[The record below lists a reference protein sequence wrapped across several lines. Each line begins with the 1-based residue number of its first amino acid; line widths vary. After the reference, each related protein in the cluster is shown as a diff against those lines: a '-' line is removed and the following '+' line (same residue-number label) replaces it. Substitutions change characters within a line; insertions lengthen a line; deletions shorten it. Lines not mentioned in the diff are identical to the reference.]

1 MIKTEAIVLSSIQYG
16 ETGKILK
23 CYTQKTGIQSFFVK
37 GTHSK
42 KQKIS
47 ALFHPLTQIEVVYK
61 ENKNKSLNH
70 FSEVR
75 QSRHYINL
83 HSQAEKTCIAL
94 FLAEILHSVLKEE
107 EYNPKLYEFLQNS
120 FLKFDENKNSFAD
133 FHLWFLLNLTVYLGF
148 YPNIDFDSK
157 YFDLVEGISTD
168 ANPGHFFVEGED
180 LKLLEQLIQ
189 LDFFEQT
196 ENIFNQNQRKSLI
209 DLLLKYYELHI
220 SDFRPPKSLEV
231 LTVIFN

>member
-168 ANPGHFFVEGED
+168 ANPGHFFVDGDE
-180 LKLLEQLIQ
+180 LKSWEKLIQ
-189 LDFFEQT
+189 LDFFQQT
-196 ENIFNQNQRKSLI
+196 ENLFNQNQRKSLI
-209 DLLLKYYELHI
+209 NILLKYYELHI